1 MAKIEDTHQYTLLY
15 QKGAQTMAASR
26 QDVNV
31 PSIVAQIRAL
41 VSSTSSLQS
50 KWLKP
55 YCERAKKLTE
65 MDVRSPN
72 FEVKATLFITLIDLA
87 AKKASTN
94 TETGTGTGTEIE
106 IEPMELRK
114 AIASMCTCVDENKIS
129 GNVNGAS
136 KSNER
141 RSVQETYRKIFGQLV
156 SRIMS
161 IFKTIGA
168 AQLVLAKTP
177 PPNTS
182 PLEMFPVSNTR
193 SMKSSRAV
201 HTSFDFL
208 LVLAGRPSSRGV
220 SIVSRGKKNR
230 RKKKKSTKGGSTSSN
245 DISNKEYNNPSAPS
259 SPSLMGFSDSLTST
273 STSPLSKSPVTLPND
288 FDYFGGSSMSTARMP
303 LYPEKNKSL
312 TLRSERSERGERSE
326 HEKGKISDKS
336 NSSKDIQNIERR
348 VEMLENQL
356 MEARA
361 LNGRLMLQSKLV
373 EESPESAALALDA
386 RRLMAA
392 EAKNYQL
399 EKQRDVLL
407 AALEGQQQVV
417 DHSERIL
424 LELSEMA
431 KQKLLI
437 SKKSVGREK
446 VGQRVQNLLE
456 RLKASS
462 RASRRA
468 RMSNLE

>member
-1 MAKIEDTHQYTLLY
+1 
-15 QKGAQTMAASR
+15 MAASR

-87 AKKASTN
+87 AKKASTNTN

-312 TLRSERSERGERSE
+312 TLRSERSERGERGERSD
-326 HEKGKISDKS
+326 HEKGKISEKS
-336 NSSKDIQNIERR
+336 KSSKDIQNIERR

>member
-1 MAKIEDTHQYTLLY
+1 
-15 QKGAQTMAASR
+15 MAASR

-94 TETGTGTGTEIE
+94 TETGTGTEIE

-273 STSPLSKSPVTLPND
+273 SSPLSKSSVTLPND

-312 TLRSERSERGERSE
+312 TLRSERSERGERGE
-326 HEKGKISDKS
+326 HEKGKISEKS
-336 NSSKDIQNIERR
+336 KSSKDIQNIERR
-348 VEMLENQL
+348 VEMLETQL

>member
-1 MAKIEDTHQYTLLY
+1 
-15 QKGAQTMAASR
+15 MAASR
-26 QDVNV
+26 QDVNA

-94 TETGTGTGTEIE
+94 TETGTGTEIE

-312 TLRSERSERGERSE
+312 TLRSERSERGERGE